1 MASEDGG
8 DHFGADPAAD
18 AALLA
23 EFADDLAAHFG
34 GDVGRMV
41 AHFRRLTPTERRDLI
56 FRHFQVDRV
65 YTQETGPERAERLW
79 AVLRA
84 TLLAGARYRPA
95 SAYPGQVTLFR
106 ASKQARGRQADRT
119 MGWPAWVDAGARGRG
134 GRGAGRPCVDP
145 PRGGGESAGGA
156 PEPSSAASDGGSR

>member
-23 EFADDLAAHFG
+23 EFAADLAGHFG
-34 GDVGRMV
+34 GDVARMV

-65 YTQETGPERAERLW
+65 YTRETGPERAERLW

-84 TLLAGARYRPA
+84 TLLAGARYRPD
-95 SAYPGQVTLFR
+95 SLYPGRVTLFR
-106 ASKQARGRQADRT
+106 ASKQARGRARRSDHGLAR
-119 MGWPAWVDAGARGRG
+119 MAERGRRG
-134 GRGAGRPCVDP
+134 APDCGRAGRPCDDP
-145 PRGGGESAGGA
+145 PGGGGRSPGDPGQPGAGGRG
-156 PEPSSAASDGGSR
+156 DR